1 MGLVY
6 STDRGRLCP
15 ECQRPLNECQCKTKA
30 STNKKIAADDTGG
43 IVRLQRQ
50 TQGRGGKVVTTIT
63 GLSHLPAEELKQLA
77 KRLKQLCGSGGTVSD
92 GKIEIQGDHRPGIKS
107 ELERLGYTVKLAGG

>member
-6 STDRGRLCP
+6 STDNGRICP
-15 ECQRPLNECQCKTKA
+15 HCERPVAACNCKA
-30 STNKKIAADDTGG
+30 SSANKITPISADG

-50 TQGRGGKVVTTIT
+50 THGRGGKVVTSIT
-63 GLSHLPAEELKQLA
+63 GVSLPAAELKLFA

-92 GKIEIQGDHRPGIKS
+92 GIIEIQGDHRVALKS
-107 ELERLGYTVKLAGG
+107 ELERLGYQVKLAGG

>member
-6 STDRGRLCP
+6 STDSGRICP
-15 ECQRPLNECQCKTKA
+15 HCERPVTACKCNA
-30 STNKKIAADDTGG
+30 ANANKVTPPTSDDG

-50 TQGRGGKVVTTIT
+50 THGRGGKVVTSIT
-63 GLSHLPAEELKQLA
+63 GVNLPASELKLFA

-92 GKIEIQGDHRPGIKS
+92 GTIEIQGDHRVALKS
-107 ELERLGYTVKLAGG
+107 ELERLGYKVKLAGG